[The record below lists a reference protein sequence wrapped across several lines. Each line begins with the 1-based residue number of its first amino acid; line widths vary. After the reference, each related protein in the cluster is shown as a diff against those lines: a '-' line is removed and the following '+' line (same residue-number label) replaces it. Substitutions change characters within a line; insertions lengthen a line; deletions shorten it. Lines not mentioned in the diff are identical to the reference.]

1 LTTEGFSV
9 SVNDSPAQLLKKP
22 LLRKIC
28 FGGLYVAPQW
38 PMGTQGASDMRLK
51 LDSIRVE

>member
-1 LTTEGFSV
+1 MPV
-9 SVNDSPAQLLKKP
+9 
-22 LLRKIC
+22 LRKIC

-38 PMGTQGASDMRLK
+38 PMGMQWESDVRIR